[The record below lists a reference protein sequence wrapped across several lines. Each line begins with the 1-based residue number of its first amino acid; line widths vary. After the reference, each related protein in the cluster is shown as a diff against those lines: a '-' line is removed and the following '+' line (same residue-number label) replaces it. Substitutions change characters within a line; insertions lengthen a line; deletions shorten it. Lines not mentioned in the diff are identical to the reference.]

1 MMMNNMTICNY
12 IVGVVGIVLGALIMS
27 AAAAFPMQFTENG
40 PGPGFWPFSLGCAL
54 AVAAVVLLAFT
65 FMKRAD
71 LSGQKVNLTTTA
83 NKRVYIMMGLVVVF
97 CVLINLLGFYAAAAV
112 LIVATMKLM
121 DYHNKKGILLTTV
134 LTLAF
139 IYVVFGVLLHTK
151 MPQSIFLS

>member
-1 MMMNNMTICNY
+1 MMNNMTICNY
-12 IVGVVGIVLGALIMS
+12 IVGVVGMVLGALIMS

-54 AVAAVVLLAFT
+54 AVAALVLLVFT
-65 FMKRAD
+65 FTKRAD
-71 LSGQKVNLTTTA
+71 LAQQKVNLTTAA
-83 NKRVYIMMGLVVVF
+83 NKRVYIMMGLVVLF
-97 CVLINLLGFYAAAAV
+97 CVFINLLGFYPAAAL
-112 LIVATMKLM
+112 LIIATMKLM

-139 IYVVFGVLLHTK
+139 IYLVFGVLLHTK

>member
-1 MMMNNMTICNY
+1 MMNNMTICKY
-12 IVGVVGIVLGALIMS
+12 IVGIVGMVLGGLIMS

-54 AVAAVVLLAFT
+54 AVAALVLLVFT

-71 LSGQKVNLTTTA
+71 LAQQKVNLTTAA
-83 NKRVYIMMGLVVVF
+83 NKRVYIMMGLVVLF
-97 CVLINLLGFYAAAAV
+97 CVFINLLGFYPAAAL
-112 LIVATMKLM
+112 LIIATMKLM

-139 IYVVFGVLLHTK
+139 IYLVFGVLLHTK
-151 MPQSIFLS
+151 MPQSLFLS

>member
-1 MMMNNMTICNY
+1 MMNNMTICNY
-12 IVGVVGIVLGALIMS
+12 IVGVVGMVLGALIMS

-40 PGPGFWPFSLGCAL
+40 PGQGFWPFSLGCAL

-65 FMKRAD
+65 FTKRAD
-71 LSGQKVNLTTTA
+71 LSGQKVNLNTPA
-83 NKRVYIMMGLVVVF
+83 NKRVYIMMGLVVIF
-97 CVLINLLGFYAAAAV
+97 CVLINLLGFYPAAAA

-139 IYVVFGVLLHTK
+139 IYLVFGVLLHTQ

>member
-1 MMMNNMTICNY
+1 MNNMTICNY
-12 IVGVVGIVLGALIMS
+12 IVSVVGLALGALIMN

-65 FMKRAD
+65 FTTRAD
-71 LSGQKVNLTTTA
+71 LSGQRVSLNTPA
-83 NKRVYIMMGLVVVF
+83 NKRVYIMMGLVVAF
-97 CVLINLLGFYAAAAV
+97 CVLINLLGFYPAAAA

-139 IYVVFGVLLHTK
+139 IYLVFGVLLHTQ

>member
-1 MMMNNMTICNY
+1 MMNNMTICNY
-12 IVGVVGIVLGALIMS
+12 IVGVVGMVLGALIMS

-65 FMKRAD
+65 FTKRAD
-71 LSGQKVNLTTTA
+71 LSGKKVNLNTPA
-83 NKRVYIMMGLVVVF
+83 NKRVYIMMGLVVAF
-97 CVLINLLGFYAAAAV
+97 CVLINLLGFYPAAAV

>member
-1 MMMNNMTICNY
+1 MMNNMTICNY
-12 IVGVVGIVLGALIMS
+12 IVGVVGMVQGALIMS
-27 AAAAFPMQFTENG
+27 AAAAFPMQFTETG
-40 PGPGFWPFSLGCAL
+40 HGPGFWPFSLGCAL

-65 FMKRAD
+65 FTKRAD
-71 LSGQKVNLTTTA
+71 LSGQKVNLNTPA
-83 NKRVYIMMGLVVVF
+83 NKRVYIMMGLVVAF
-97 CVLINLLGFYAAAAV
+97 CVLINLLGFYPAAAV

>member
-1 MMMNNMTICNY
+1 MMNNMTICND
-12 IVGVVGIVLGALIMS
+12 IVGIVGMVLGGLIMS

-54 AVAAVVLLAFT
+54 AVAALVLLVFT

-71 LSGQKVNLTTTA
+71 LAQQKVNLTTAA
-83 NKRVYIMMGLVVVF
+83 NKRVYIMMGLVVLF
-97 CVLINLLGFYAAAAV
+97 CVFINLLGFYPAAAL
-112 LIVATMKLM
+112 LIIATMKLM

-139 IYVVFGVLLHTK
+139 IYLVFGVLLHTK
-151 MPQSIFLS
+151 MPQSLFLS

>member
-1 MMMNNMTICNY
+1 MMNNITICNY
-12 IVGVVGIVLGALIMS
+12 IVGVVGMVLGALIMS

-71 LSGQKVNLTTTA
+71 LAQQKVNLTTAA
-83 NKRVYIMMGLVVVF
+83 NKRVYIMMGLVVLF
-97 CVLINLLGFYAAAAV
+97 CVFINLLGFYPAAAL
-112 LIVATMKLM
+112 LIIATMKLM

-139 IYVVFGVLLHTK
+139 IYLVFGVLLHTK

>member
-1 MMMNNMTICNY
+1 MNNMTICNY
-12 IVGVVGIVLGALIMS
+12 IVSVVGLALGALIMN

-65 FMKRAD
+65 FTKRAD
-71 LSGQKVNLTTTA
+71 LSGQRVSLNTPA
-83 NKRVYIMMGLVVVF
+83 NKRVYIMMGLVVIF
-97 CVLINLLGFYAAAAV
+97 CVLINLLGFYPAAAV

-121 DYHNKKGILLTTV
+121 DYHDKKGILMTTV
-134 LTLAF
+134 LTIAF
-139 IYVVFGVLLHTK
+139 IYLVFGVLLHTQ

>member
-1 MMMNNMTICNY
+1 MNNMTICNY
-12 IVGVVGIVLGALIMS
+12 IVRVVGMALGALIMH
-27 AAAAFPMQFTENG
+27 AATAFPMQFTENG

-65 FMKRAD
+65 FTKRAD
-71 LSGQKVNLTTTA
+71 LSGQRVSLNTPA
-83 NKRVYIMMGLVVVF
+83 NKRVYIMMGLVVAF
-97 CVLINLLGFYAAAAV
+97 CVLINLLGFYPAAAA
-112 LIVATMKLM
+112 LIVATMKMM

-139 IYVVFGVLLHTK
+139 IYLVFGVLLHTQ

>member
-1 MMMNNMTICNY
+1 MMNNMTICNY
-12 IVGVVGIVLGALIMS
+12 IVGVVGMVLGALIMS

-54 AVAAVVLLAFT
+54 AVAAVVLLFFT

-71 LSGQKVNLTTTA
+71 LAQQKVNLTTAA
-83 NKRVYIMMGLVVVF
+83 NKRVYIMMGLVVLF
-97 CVLINLLGFYAAAAV
+97 CVFINLLGFYPAAAL
-112 LIVATMKLM
+112 LIIATMKLM

-139 IYVVFGVLLHTK
+139 IYLVFGVLLHTK
-151 MPQSIFLS
+151 MPQSLILS

>member
-1 MMMNNMTICNY
+1 MNNMTICNY
-12 IVGVVGIVLGALIMS
+12 IVSVVGLALGALIMH

-65 FMKRAD
+65 FTKRAA
-71 LSGQKVNLTTTA
+71 LSGQRVRLNTPA

-97 CVLINLLGFYAAAAV
+97 CVLINLLGFYPAAAA

-139 IYVVFGVLLHTK
+139 IYLVFGVLLHTQ

>member
-1 MMMNNMTICNY
+1 MNNMTICNY
-12 IVGVVGIVLGALIMS
+12 IVSVVGLALGALIMN

-54 AVAAVVLLAFT
+54 AVAAVVLLAFSFT
-65 FMKRAD
+65 KRAD
-71 LSGQKVNLTTTA
+71 LSGQRVSLNTPA
-83 NKRVYIMMGLVVVF
+83 NKRVYIMMGLVVIF
-97 CVLINLLGFYAAAAV
+97 CGLINLLGFYPAAAA

-121 DYHNKKGILLTTV
+121 DYHNKKGILLTTA

-139 IYVVFGVLLHTK
+139 IYLVFGVLLHTQ